1 MKTRYLALIVAVS
14 GLVLGCKTDPNQTL
28 LERENFK
35 QEVEIDKL
43 RECVEQS
50 KQEVEQ
56 SKQELQ
62 SCRRENAILREK
74 SGLSPATSTPP
85 STPTSTPAAP
95 AVQPPQIEL
104 PPEGMP
110 QMPGSLE
117 RSNVAPPSPGD
128 APSTFKSPAAS
139 PPPDAPPYTPG
150 SEPSSGPEPT
160 LSRPGT
166 DMRLNMNLESHPSTA
181 PKVDSAYV
189 ERITL
194 NPVMTGPYDSA
205 GMPSDQG
212 LTVLLETRNV
222 RGQLVRAAAPV
233 SVVVLDPSLRGEAAR
248 LARWDFSA
256 AEVATMFRAMSG
268 AEGLYLQMRWPA
280 GPPKHSPLEVYVRL
294 SAADGRKLETHRS
307 IAMDASARP
316 ERQWAAKTAAAQ
328 GGAAPP
334 RTGAKPDGW
343 QQLPGPSLMPE
354 PGPSLTPA
362 PLAAAQNAPPP
373 PVAAESLPELRAAD
387 AKKAAPKPA
396 ESKAEL
402 PVWSP
407 YR

>member
-1 MKTRYLALIVAVS
+1 MPGNL
-14 GLVLGCKTDPNQTL
+14 
-28 LERENFK
+28 
-35 QEVEIDKL
+35 
-43 RECVEQS
+43 EQS
-50 KQEVEQ
+50 
-56 SKQELQ
+56 
-62 SCRRENAILREK
+62 I
-74 SGLSPATSTPP
+74 
-85 STPTSTPAAP
+85 
-95 AVQPPQIEL
+95 
-104 PPEGMP
+104 
-110 QMPGSLE
+110 
-117 RSNVAPPSPGD
+117 VAPPLPGS
-128 APSTFKSPAAS
+128 APSTFKPPAAS
-139 PPPDAPPYTPG
+139 PPPDVAPPYVPG
-150 SEPSSGPEPT
+150 SGPSPGPEPT
-160 LSRPGT
+160 PSRSGT
-166 DMRLNMNLESHPSTA
+166 DMRLNMNLESHPPTA

-189 ERITL
+189 ERIAL

-212 LTVLLETRNV
+212 LTVLVETRNV

-233 SVVVLDPSLRGEAAR
+233 SVVVLDPSLRGDAAR

-256 AEVATMFRAMSG
+256 AEVASMFRAMSG

-307 IAMDASARP
+307 IAMDAPARP
-316 ERQWAAKTAAAQ
+316 ERQWAAKTAAAK

-334 RTGAKPDGW
+334 RTGARPDGW

-362 PLAAAQNAPPP
+362 PLAAAQDAPPA
-373 PVAAESLPELRAAD
+373 PVAAEPLPELRAA
-387 AKKAAPKPA
+387 ASKSKKADPKPA